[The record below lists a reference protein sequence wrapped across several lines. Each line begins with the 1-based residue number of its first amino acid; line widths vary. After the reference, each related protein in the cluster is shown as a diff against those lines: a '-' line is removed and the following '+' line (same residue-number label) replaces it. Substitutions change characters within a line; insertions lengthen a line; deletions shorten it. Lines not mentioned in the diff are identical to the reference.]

1 MLLVAACAVSKP
13 AQRPVEVAHSDL
25 PPAPPP
31 VAELPPEP
39 PPAPPTSMVKGL
51 TGTLNKDDVHQT
63 MDERQSAFDA
73 CIDMSRRSLRLI
85 SGAIRFAFK
94 VNADGTVQEVHATES
109 TIGHRA
115 LEECLSAAVAS
126 TQFPK
131 PAGAAA
137 ATFDWG
143 MQVEPAG
150 KPPDELDAE
159 VLKNVL
165 KRHTR
170 EVHKTCQMRRRERF
184 RVTAYIGPGGR
195 VISSG
200 AVAMPARAEEKVD
213 CVLEQVASWHMP
225 KLDRSG
231 KVSFDVR

>member
-1 MLLVAACAVSKP
+1 
-13 AQRPVEVAHSDL
+13 
-25 PPAPPP
+25 
-31 VAELPPEP
+31 
-39 PPAPPTSMVKGL
+39 VKGL
-51 TGTLNKDDVHQT
+51 TGTLNLDDVHQT
-63 MDERQSAFDA
+63 MDGRQDAFDA
-73 CIDMSRRSLRLI
+73 CIEMSRRSLRLV

-94 VNADGTVQEVHATES
+94 VGADGAVQEVHTTES
-109 TIGHRA
+109 NIGHRA

-150 KPPDELDAE
+150 RPPDDLEPD

-165 KRHTR
+165 KRHSR
-170 EVHKTCQMRRRERF
+170 EVHKNCQMRRRERF
-184 RVTAYIGPGGR
+184 RVTAYIAPGGR

-200 AVAMPARAEEKVD
+200 AVPMPARAEEKVD
-213 CVLEQVASWHMP
+213 CVLEQVASWRMP

-231 KVSFDVR
+231 KVTFDVR

>member
-1 MLLVAACAVSKP
+1 VLFLAACAAAKP
-13 AQRPVEVAHSDL
+13 ERPPPKHAEL

-31 VAELPPEP
+31 APELPPEP
-39 PPAPPTSMVKGL
+39 PPPPRPTSTVKGL
-51 TGTLNKDDVHQT
+51 TGTLNLDDVHQT
-63 MDERQSAFDA
+63 MDERQDAFDA
-73 CIDMSRRSLRLI
+73 CIEMSRRSLRWV

-94 VNADGTVQEVHATES
+94 VGADGTVAEVHTTES
-109 TIGHRA
+109 DIGHRA
-115 LEECLSAAVAS
+115 LEECLAAAVAS

-131 PAGAAA
+131 PAGAAT

-150 KPPDELDAE
+150 KPPEPLEPD

-165 KRHTR
+165 KRHVR
-170 EVHKTCQMRRRERF
+170 EVHKNCQMRRRERF
-184 RVTAYIGPGGR
+184 RVTAYIAAGGR

-200 AVAMPARAEEKVD
+200 AVPIPARAEEKVD
-213 CVLEQVASWHMP
+213 CVLEQVASWRMP

-231 KVSFDVR
+231 KISFEVR

>member
-1 MLLVAACAVSKP
+1 LAACAASKP
-13 AQRPVEVAHSDL
+13 ERPPEHAAA
-25 PPAPPP
+25 PPPPPP

-39 PPAPPTSMVKGL
+39 PPPPPPTSTVKGL
-51 TGTLNKDDVHQT
+51 TGTLNLDDVHQT
-63 MDERQSAFDA
+63 MDERQDAFDS
-73 CIDMSRRSLRLI
+73 CIEMSRRSLRLI

-94 VNADGTVQEVHATES
+94 VGADGAVEEVHTTES
-109 TIGHRA
+109 NIGHRA

-131 PAGAAA
+131 PAGKAA

-150 KPPDELDAE
+150 KPPDALEAD

-165 KRHTR
+165 KRHSR
-170 EVHKTCQMRRRERF
+170 EVHKNCQMRRRERF
-184 RVTAYIGPGGR
+184 RVTAYIAPGGR

-200 AVAMPARAEEKVD
+200 AVPNSARAEEKID
-213 CVLEQVASWHMP
+213 CVLEQIASWRMP

-231 KVSFDVR
+231 KVTFDVR